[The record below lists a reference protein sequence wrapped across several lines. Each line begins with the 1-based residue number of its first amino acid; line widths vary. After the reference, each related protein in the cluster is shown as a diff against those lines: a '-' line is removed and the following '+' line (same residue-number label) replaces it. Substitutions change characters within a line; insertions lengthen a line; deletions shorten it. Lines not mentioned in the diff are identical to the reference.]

1 MTKMTVSTEI
11 DITFNARVM
20 TRLSDLLMLK

>member
-20 TRLSDLLMLK
+20 THLSDLLMLN